1 MNYQPQNFPLT
12 IEGLMASI
20 EASNRYLTEKFAETD
35 RIIKENAASLKETER
50 IIKENA
56 ASQKETDRIIKENAA
71 SQKETDRQMKE
82 TDRIIKENAAS
93 LKETERV
100 LSEKFAETDKKIEKT
115 NQQIGGI
122 SQSNGEFCEE
132 YFINAFKADPT
143 FMGEKF
149 DIILSHVKPYPI
161 AVTNDEYDLI
171 LHNGGTVAL
180 IEMKYRAKVDDV
192 GKMFK
197 KLDSYRDN
205 YPMYKDYKLYLCLA
219 SFSFSDD
226 VKSAAA
232 ERGIVLIEHQGEKIE
247 IVSEN
252 VRAW

>member
-1 MNYQPQNFPLT
+1 MNYQPQNYPPT
-12 IEGLMASI
+12 IDGLRASI
-20 EASNRYLTEKFAETD
+20 EASNHYLTEKQAETD
-35 RIIKENAASLKETER
+35 RYLKEGFAETKQIIKENAA
-50 IIKENA
+50 A
-56 ASQKETDRIIKENAA
+56 QKETDRI
-71 SQKETDRQMKE
+71 
-82 TDRIIKENAAS
+82 
-93 LKETERV
+93 
-100 LSEKFAETDKKIEKT
+100 LSEKCAETWKQIKETGKNIDRLEKQIATT

-132 YFINAFKADPT
+132 YFINAFKANPT
-143 FMGEKF
+143 FLGERF
-149 DIILSHVKPYPI
+149 DIILSHVKPYPAI
-161 AVTNDEYDLI
+161 TNDEYDLI
-171 LHNGGTVAL
+171 LHNGGTVVL

-197 KLDSYRDN
+197 KLESYRDN
-205 YPMYKDYKLYLCLA
+205 YPMFQDYKLYLCLA

-226 VKSAAA
+226 VKATAT